1 MTHPVFLRE
10 KARQLR
16 VSKKLTI
23 DELSDRLLIPRTTI
37 YYWVRDLP
45 IPVTER
51 GLAGR
56 AAARRRGSRAMQRN
70 YRLLR
75 AAAYEEAARNFEDMA
90 TDPTFRDFVCLYIAE
105 GYKRNRN
112 TVSVCNSDLAVIK
125 VADRWMRALARNPM
139 RYSIQYHAD
148 QDPSALRRF
157 WGGELDI
164 EPMVIKLQRKS
175 NSSQLASR
183 TWRCQYGVLSVG
195 SHDTLLR
202 ARLEAWM
209 VCLRAAWT

>member
-1 MTHPVFLRE
+1 MTHSVFLRE

-37 YYWVRDLP
+37 YYWVRDLS

-164 EPMVIKLQRKS
+164 DRTAA
-175 NSSQLASR
+175 SSHRGRGAASTGYCQSAR
-183 TWRCQYGVLSVG
+183 TTPCCVRAWRRGWSVSAPLG
-195 SHDTLLR
+195 R
-202 ARLEAWM
+202 RLTDLGA
-209 VCLRAAWT
+209 